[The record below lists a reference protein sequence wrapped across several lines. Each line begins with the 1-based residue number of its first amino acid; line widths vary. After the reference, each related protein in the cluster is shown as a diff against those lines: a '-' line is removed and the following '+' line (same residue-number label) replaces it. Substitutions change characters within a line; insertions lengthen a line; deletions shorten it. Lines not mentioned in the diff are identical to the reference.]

1 MEDAKIAVGIDIS
14 KDFLEVAILPSGE
27 SFRLPYDRS
36 GLRQLVNR
44 MNGVSPIRIVLEA
57 TGGYEHKVAAVLADE
72 SLPVCV
78 INPRQGR
85 DFARATGEL
94 AKTDRVD
101 ARILAEYGLKLRPE
115 LRPLPDKNSRHLREV
130 LDRRR
135 QIMQMVIAEKNRL
148 RLVTAKPAVRSI
160 KSVIRSLERQLER
173 IEEDLDREMIDHPAW
188 KADVD
193 LLTTTPGVGKVT
205 ATNLTIMLP
214 ELGSLGARKIS
225 KLVGVAP
232 LSRDSGTMSKTRH
245 IWGGRSHVRTLLYMP
260 TLVATQRNPVIAA
273 MYQRLLE
280 RGKPKKV
287 ALVACMRKLLICLNA
302 MARDRTPWKPEL
314 AAPAV

>member
-1 MEDAKIAVGIDIS
+1 MQDAKIAVGIDIS
-14 KDFLEVAILPSGE
+14 KDFLEVAILPRGE
-27 SFRLPYDRS
+27 SFRLRYDRS
-36 GLRQLVNR
+36 GLQKLVKR
-44 MNGVSPIRIVLEA
+44 MTDVSPQRIVLEA
-57 TGGYEHKVAAVLADE
+57 TGGYEHRVAAVLADE

-85 DFARATGEL
+85 EFARATGEL

-101 ARILAEYGLKLRPE
+101 ARILAGFGLKLRPA
-115 LRPLPDKNSRHLREV
+115 LRPLPDRDARHMREI

-135 QIMQMVIAEKNRL
+135 QIIQMVIAEKNRL

-173 IEEDLDREMIDHPAW
+173 IEEDLDREMTNHPEW

-205 ATNLTIMLP
+205 ARNLTILLP
-214 ELGSLGARKIS
+214 ELGSLGGREIS

-245 IWGGRSHVRTLLYMP
+245 IWGGRSQVRTLLYMP

-287 ALVACMRKLLICLNA
+287 ALVACMRKLLISLNA
-302 MARDRTPWKPEL
+302 MARDRSPWTPEL
-314 AAPAV
+314 AAPAA